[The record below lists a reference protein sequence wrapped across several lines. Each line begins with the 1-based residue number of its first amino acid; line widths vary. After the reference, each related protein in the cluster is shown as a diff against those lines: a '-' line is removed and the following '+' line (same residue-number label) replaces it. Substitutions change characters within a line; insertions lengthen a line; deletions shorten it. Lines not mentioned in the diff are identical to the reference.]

1 MRADAEN
8 ARSFLEA
15 PIGPYLTVSLNLS
28 FHWFELFKLKIQ
40 ILPKPNPEMRSR
52 KSGSLAGAMKN
63 RAFSSPFS
71 STADGVS
78 TFNFYIFSLGRKRWF
93 VHTVIAEDEKIC

>member
-1 MRADAEN
+1 
-8 ARSFLEA
+8 
-15 PIGPYLTVSLNLS
+15 
-28 FHWFELFKLKIQ
+28 
-40 ILPKPNPEMRSR
+40 MRSR
-52 KSGSLAGAMKN
+52 KFGSLAGAMKN